1 MEVVTDDKQIPVGAF
16 VLIALGV
23 LFLLNTFGWFHIGWI
38 FRQLWPLILIA
49 LGVLCASETQTDG
62 VLRGRHAIQ
71 I

>member
-1 MEVVTDDKQIPVGAF
+1 MAPAVEVPVDDKQIPVGAF

-49 LGVLCASETQTDG
+49 LGVY
-62 VLRGRHAIQ
+62 VLLKRRRTGY
-71 I
+71 